1 MMADTAKHS
10 EFIESSTSIAST
22 IVDWDDDND
31 PARPMNWSTARRWAI
46 VVTTTLITFVVSF
59 SSSVFSA
66 TLSDVADEFDV
77 SKNIAVLGI
86 TLFVL
91 GFAFGP
97 LLWGPA
103 SELYGRTLPLWLG
116 YSAFLIFQLP
126 LAISSEIR
134 VILIFRFLAG
144 LFGSAPLAIVAGMY
158 VDFLNP
164 MERGIATSV
173 FSVGVFCGPV
183 MAPVLGN
190 IITEH
195 LGWRWTGWITLFVG
209 LFLGIICVVCTP
221 ETADSILLQRKAQA
235 LRLETGNWAL
245 HAKSAEEPAYLR
257 TFVEKYLTKPAKML
271 VLEPILLIFTVYM
284 SLVYGILYLTLT
296 MYPYSFHTVRK
307 MTAIEASLPFLFLLT
322 GIVLACLFLGLY
334 SFYYVGRRLS
344 AGKTLKPEDRLPPV
358 ILGSVL
364 LPAGLF
370 WFAWTSQT
378 HMPWVLQ
385 AASGIF
391 TGCGI
396 ILVFMSSIS
405 FLIEVYLYHAN
416 SALAINTFVRSI
428 IAASFPVFSQKMMSN
443 LGIEWTGTLLACIC
457 VILAPFPV
465 VMLLYGSRVR
475 GWSKF
480 AR

>member
-1 MMADTAKHS
+1 MTDTAKHS
-10 EFIESSTSIAST
+10 EFIDSSTSIST
-22 IVDWDDDND
+22 IVDWDDEND
-31 PARPMNWSTARRWAI
+31 PGRPKNWSTVRRWAI

-66 TLSDVADEFDV
+66 TLAEVADEFDV
-77 SKNIAVLGI
+77 SKNVVVLGI

-103 SELYGRTLPLWLG
+103 SELHGRTTPLWLG
-116 YSAFLIFQLP
+116 YTAFLIFQLP

-134 VILIFRFLAG
+134 VILTSRFLAG

-164 MERGIATSV
+164 MERGISNSA

-183 MAPVLGN
+183 TAPILGN

-209 LFLGIICVVCTP
+209 LVLGIVCFVCTP
-221 ETADSILLQRKAQA
+221 ETADSILLQRKAQS

-245 HAKSAEEPAYLR
+245 HARCEEQPARMR
-257 TFVEKYLTKPAKML
+257 TFVEKYLTKPVKML
-271 VLEPILLIFTVYM
+271 VLEPVLLIFTIYM
-284 SLVYGILYLTLT
+284 SLVYGILYLTFT
-296 MYPYSFHTVRK
+296 MYPYSFHTIRK
-307 MTAIEASLPFLFLLT
+307 MSSIEASLPFLFLLA

-334 SFYYVGRRLS
+334 SVYYIGRLQR
-344 AGKTLKPEDRLPPV
+344 AGKTLTPEHRLPPV
-358 ILGSVL
+358 ILGSLL

-378 HMPWVLQ
+378 QISWTLQ
-385 AASGIF
+385 ATSGIF

-396 ILVFMSSIS
+396 ILVFMTSIL
-405 FLIEVYLYHAN
+405 FLVEVYLYHAN
-416 SALAINTFVRSI
+416 SALAMNTFVRSI
-428 IAASFPVFSQKMMSN
+428 VAASFPVFSRQMFSTLAIK
-443 LGIEWTGTLLACIC
+443 WTGTMLACIC
-457 VILAPFPV
+457 VALTPFPV
-465 VMLLYGSRVR
+465 VMMVYGSHIR